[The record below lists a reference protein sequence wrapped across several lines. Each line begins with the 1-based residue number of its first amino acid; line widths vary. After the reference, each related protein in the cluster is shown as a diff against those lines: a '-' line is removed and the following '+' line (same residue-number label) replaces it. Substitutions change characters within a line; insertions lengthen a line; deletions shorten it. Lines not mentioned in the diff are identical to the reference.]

1 MNNLKPLQS
10 RLPSTRSC
18 RSITN
23 DSLEKDESASTRAA
37 SAPIPCLGK
46 RLGAHPS
53 MAVVSD
59 SEPSHVGT
67 SAYASIFGHSLSLGA
82 ATVIGHAGKSEA
94 QIPEDDFSITTR
106 GEEIDLTLFPLSP
119 GPYHMP
125 YPYEGVS
132 SPLYTKKEWDGP
144 HAPECNILCKDFF
157 KDPDVYMKGLDQ
169 MITPAELR
177 RIESLLLL
185 ELSNRVNVLSA
196 LLISHGYEL
205 NSSSTNLV
213 SSSAHLQEKLDKK
226 KWDVKLLHLEVT
238 SLDNKLENLKRGCD
252 ALGQENKDLSKEL
265 TQNDAKLS
273 EQALTVRDLQNE
285 LFMEKSKSQ
294 GYKDAM
300 DGLCEEVTQFV
311 GSGVERLVR
320 KFLLSDEF
328 HAPLACV
335 ASLGINYGVERG
347 LCMGRTDVEFEA
359 AT

>member
-18 RSITN
+18 RSIKNVKRKETLTLGEIV
-23 DSLEKDESASTRAA
+23 SLEKSNKNVISLRKLTSYQSIFTFLEKDQSASTRAA
-37 SAPIPCLGK
+37 SALIPCLGK

-67 SAYASIFGHSLSLGA
+67 SVYASIFGHILSLGA
-82 ATVIGHAGKSEA
+82 AAVSGHAGKSEA
-94 QIPEDDFSITTR
+94 QIAEDDFGITTR
-106 GEEIDLTLFPLSP
+106 GEEIDLTLFPLAP

-125 YPYEGVS
+125 YPYE
-132 SPLYTKKEWDGP
+132 
-144 HAPECNILCKDFF
+144 
-157 KDPDVYMKGLDQ
+157 DVYMKALDQ
-169 MITPAELR
+169 MITHAELR
-177 RIESLLLL
+177 RTESLLLL

-213 SSSAHLQEKLDKK
+213 SSSAYLQEKLDKK
-226 KWDVKLLHLEVT
+226 KWDVKLLRLE
-238 SLDNKLENLKRGCD
+238 
-252 ALGQENKDLSKEL
+252 EL

-285 LFMEKSKSQ
+285 LFLEKSKSQ

-311 GSGVERLVR
+311 GSGMERLVQ
-320 KFLLSDEF
+320 KFLSSDEF

-335 ASLGINYGVERG
+335 ASLGINYGFERG